1 MRRFVIGAFVG
12 GFLMYFYMTQYLDWR
27 NWASGSLNDVGS
39 KYRGEQTKRMADQVL
54 H

>member
-1 MRRFVIGAFVG
+1 MKRFVIGAVVG
-12 GFLMYFYMTQYLDWR
+12 GFLMYFYLTQYGDWR

-39 KYRGEQTKRMADQVL
+39 KYSDHQTRRMAEQAL

>member
-1 MRRFVIGAFVG
+1 MKRFLIGAVVG
-12 GFLMYFYMTQYLDWR
+12 GLLMHFYLTQYGDWR

-39 KYRGEQTKRMADQVL
+39 KYSDKATRRLANDAL